1 MSFDRFSKTC
11 NFAVWT
17 CCNHVCDY
25 VYVVCYVLCAKEKI
39 YEGKYRILGGV
50 LMEPRTKQNLMVTV
64 IGVSLFVAL
73 MNLGTVLSYLGK
85 VVSIVMPVIV
95 GGILALFIHVPMKG
109 IENRLLKLFERK
121 KKCPSA
127 TAIRV
132 LSFILTMLAVVLVI
146 VLVVTLVG
154 PEIVRSSKSLYDQ
167 IEASI
172 PQWITY
178 MNSHNINAAWLEELT
193 ADINME
199 QTLQNF
205 STQIDSMVTNVV
217 GALSSTVQGVI
228 TAGFAFIIAIY
239 LSLDGK
245 RVRRHATKLITAY
258 LKPTWSARILHV
270 CRTFRR
276 IFGNFLT
283 GQCTEAVILGILMC
297 ITFSIFKLPY
307 GSLVGVLTAVCAI
320 IPYVGAFI
328 SSAVSIFLTLLV
340 DPSLVI
346 RCLIVYSVTQ
356 FVENQVIYPRVVG
369 GSVGLPPL
377 YTLIAAM
384 IGGKLFGIIGIIFF
398 IPLAAVAVELV
409 KADAAK
415 RLHCNENILH
425 NRRYL

>member
-193 ADINME
+193 ADIN
-199 QTLQNF
+199 T
-205 STQIDSMVTNVV
+205 D
-217 GALSSTVQGVI
+217 
-228 TAGFAFIIAIY
+228 
-239 LSLDGK
+239 
-245 RVRRHATKLITAY
+245 
-258 LKPTWSARILHV
+258 
-270 CRTFRR
+270 
-276 IFGNFLT
+276 
-283 GQCTEAVILGILMC
+283 
-297 ITFSIFKLPY
+297 
-307 GSLVGVLTAVCAI
+307 
-320 IPYVGAFI
+320 
-328 SSAVSIFLTLLV
+328 
-340 DPSLVI
+340 
-346 RCLIVYSVTQ
+346 
-356 FVENQVIYPRVVG
+356 
-369 GSVGLPPL
+369 
-377 YTLIAAM
+377 
-384 IGGKLFGIIGIIFF
+384 
-398 IPLAAVAVELV
+398 
-409 KADAAK
+409 
-415 RLHCNENILH
+415 
-425 NRRYL
+425 